1 MSLVRVPVIDRQ
13 RALSR
18 VGEIRPGGEKTNNRV
33 GKKLDNWRL
42 TSQHKDVID
51 NCAGLYG
58 GTPQPWDSPAGEAWQ
73 LYTTTPA
80 LPCMVIVGYSL
91 RIQYEMWEGAS
102 KCTRRCDGDEE
113 QFTGGPCICNENGK
127 AECDAITRLMVVLHE
142 TGTSLGWQL
151 RSTGEIAADELAGA
165 MTVAQELARGRA
177 FVPATLRLTHR
188 RGLKDGQTVRYVVP
202 VLDFNPAEALTQIS
216 APADGGYKALPAPV
230 VTLQQGLE
238 AVNAER
244 KVSRSG
250 RSAAPIGP
258 EAEPGP
264 ESVEPLTPPDDGP
277 SGPVATEPQR
287 RKIFAIASER
297 GVTEE
302 RLRELIAQVNEGN
315 DSTKELPKAL
325 VDAVLTA
332 LDAEPGREAQTHFP
346 IPRGARGSKR

>member
-1 MSLVRVPVIDRQ
+1 MSPVPLIHLQ
-13 RALSR
+13 RRLAEAGR
-18 VGEIRPGGEKTNNRV
+18 IRMGEKTDKGAPKRLSTWRV
-33 GKKLDNWRL
+33 
-42 TSQHKDVID
+42 TSPTKALIEEL
-51 NCAGLYG
+51 AGIHG
-58 GTPQPWDSPAGEAWQ
+58 GTVKPWESPVGPQWEVVTETAE
-73 LYTTTPA
+73 
-80 LPCMVIVGYSL
+80 LPVLLMPGYSL
-91 RIQYEMWEGAS
+91 KQLYELWSGPT
-102 KCTRRCDGDEE
+102 KCERRCDGDEMMDGSPCLCNAE
-113 QFTGGPCICNENGK
+113 QIDKCELR
-127 AECDAITRLMVVLHE
+127 TRLTVALPELQTM
-142 TGTSLGWQL
+142 LGW
-151 RSTGEIAADELAGA
+151 RVETKGDNAAKELAGGMQLVEA
-165 MTVAQELARGRA
+165 MAQGRT
-177 FVPATLRLTHR
+177 FVPGTLRLVER
-188 RGLKDGQTVRYVVP
+188 RGAVNGQAVRYVVP
-202 VLDFNPAEALTQIS
+202 VIDLNIRYGQMLPAGEPVPQ
-216 APADGGYKALPAPV
+216 PGYKALPAPT
-230 VTLQQGLE
+230 VTLEQGLE

-332 LDAEPGREAQTHFP
+332 LDAEPGREEQTHFP